1 MSVCIGLASITGAIV
16 TATVGTVSADSLKT
30 YIGFNYSPMEQTQFE
45 LEEPMGSFG
54 IAYDVHKHVR
64 LFAEHISTP
73 MDCNDNPGINHA
85 GVKLLAPI
93 NDFTLYSGISINHSG
108 FDRRD
113 KFNRPLG
120 SIGIEY
126 GSDVKVFVEYLTAL
140 ENIDE
145 GRAAIGV
152 KVFFK

>member
-16 TATVGTVSADSLKT
+16 TATVGTVSADSLKP

-54 IAYDVHKHVR
+54 IEYDVHKHVR

-113 KFNRPLG
+113 KFNGPLG